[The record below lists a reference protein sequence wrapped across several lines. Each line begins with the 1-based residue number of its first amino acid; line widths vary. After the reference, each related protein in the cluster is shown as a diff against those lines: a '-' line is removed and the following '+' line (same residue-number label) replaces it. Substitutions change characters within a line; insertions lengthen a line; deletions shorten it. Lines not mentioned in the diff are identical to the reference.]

1 MPEETKNTTDDS
13 VLKTLDEGEYS
24 EEEFAEM
31 MSLYEDTM
39 SNIVEGEIVNGT
51 VLAVDEGSVVV
62 DIGFKSEGAIP
73 LSEFGDPS
81 EVEVGQEIEVYL
93 ENVEDQEGQI
103 VLSKQKA
110 DFMRVWDR
118 IKEAYDSN
126 QIVEGRLARRIKG
139 GIVVDLFGV
148 DAFLPGSQI
157 DIKQV
162 KNFDQFIGEVF
173 PFRII
178 KLNKN
183 RRNIVVSRRV
193 VLEEERERLRKQILE
208 TLEVGQV
215 REGIVKNIT
224 DFGGFIDLGGLDGL
238 LHITDISW
246 GRVGHPSEVL
256 SIGDK
261 VQVKVLNYDEER
273 ERISLG
279 MKQLTPHPWEN
290 IEEKYPVGAR
300 VQGRVVS
307 ITDYGAFVELEQ
319 GVEGLVHIS
328 EMSWTQHIRHPSKLL
343 SIEDQVNV
351 VILNVDKDGQ
361 KISLGLKQ
369 VTSDPWLTLD
379 EQYPPGTRLMGKV
392 RNLVNFGAFVE
403 IEEGI
408 DGLVHISDMSW
419 TKRVRHPSEVVRKG
433 QEVEVV
439 VLNIDKKR
447 RRISLGHKQ
456 TVENPWSELAITY
469 AVGNTSRGTVSRLL
483 ERGVVANLEG
493 DVEGFIPAS
502 QLGIDDLKR
511 PQDHFAEGDELPVK
525 VVEFDEDQ
533 RKIVL
538 SVREYLR
545 DAQQAEID
553 EYVESHKAR
562 PVTVGDVV
570 GEGVEAAAAESVEGE
585 APAAAE
591 GDAAVAEAQ
600 EDAEAGASEP
610 TTEPP
615 APESETEESA
625 EAAAEPS
632 ESADAAGDAAE
643 ELEASPT
650 PETPE
655 EEETA
660 VEPAPSEEAAVP
672 TEDSTETEEEPAAAE
687 AEAEAEAPSEED
699 GQTEE
704 ATPEEAAPAEEEA
717 PSEDG
722 GEEEKPEEDAPS
734 SDEEESEEDAPS
746 SDEEEP
752 EEDDPAPQ
760 S

>member
-1 MPEETKNTTDDS
+1 MSEENNTAAQAVTQPS
-13 VLKTLDEGEYS
+13 TEEALEALDEREYS
-24 EEEFAEM
+24 EEEFASM

-39 SNIVEGEIVNGT
+39 SNITEGEIVAGT
-51 VLAVDEGSVVV
+51 VLDVAENSVVV

-73 LSEFGDPS
+73 LSEFADPS
-81 EVEVGQEIEVYL
+81 EVEVGQEVEVYL
-93 ENVEDQEGQI
+93 EDVEDQEGQI

-118 IKEAYDSN
+118 IKDAYDSD
-126 QIVEGRLARRIKG
+126 QIVEGRLVRRIKG

-193 VLEEERERLRKQILE
+193 VLEAERERLRKQILQ

-215 REGIVKNIT
+215 REGAVKNIT
-224 DFGGFIDLGGLDGL
+224 DFGAFIDLGGLDGL

-246 GRVGHPSEVL
+246 GRIGHPSEVL
-256 SIGDK
+256 SIGDN

-290 IEEKYPVGAR
+290 IEEKYPVGNR
-300 VQGRVVS
+300 VDGKVVS

-328 EMSWTQHIRHPSKLL
+328 EMSWTQHIRHPSKLV
-343 SIEDQVNV
+343 SIGDQVKV
-351 VILNVDKDGQ
+351 VILNVDKEGQ

-369 VTSDPWLTLD
+369 TTDDPWLSLD
-379 EQYPPGTRLMGKV
+379 EKYPVGTRLTGLV

-419 TKRVRHPSEVVRKG
+419 TRRVRHPSDVVKKG
-433 QEVEVV
+433 EHVDVV

-456 TVENPWSELAITY
+456 TIENPWSELAVQY
-469 AVGNTSRGTVSRLL
+469 AVGKTTAGRISRLL
-483 ERGVVANLEG
+483 ERGVVVDLDG
-493 DVEGFIPAS
+493 DVEGFIPVS
-502 QLGIDDLKR
+502 QLGLSDLQT
-511 PQDHFAEGDELPVK
+511 PQTHFSEQDELPLK
-525 VVEFDEDQ
+525 VVEFDEEQ

-538 SVREYLR
+538 SVKEYLR
-545 DAQQAEID
+545 DAEQAEID
-553 EYVESHKAR
+553 AYIEGHQPK

-570 GEGVEAAAAESVEGE
+570 GAVDDSKDATPVAKPEAAAA
-585 APAAAE
+585 AP
-591 GDAAVAEAQ
+591 
-600 EDAEAGASEP
+600 
-610 TTEPP
+610 
-615 APESETEESA
+615 A
-625 EAAAEPS
+625 EAAAEATADGA
-632 ESADAAGDAAE
+632 EAGSAN
-643 ELEASPT
+643 
-650 PETPE
+650 
-655 EEETA
+655 
-660 VEPAPSEEAAVP
+660 
-672 TEDSTETEEEPAAAE
+672 EDSGEGDPPASKASDTTDNTEAG
-687 AEAEAEAPSEED
+687 SN
-699 GQTEE
+699 
-704 ATPEEAAPAEEEA
+704 
-717 PSEDG
+717 S
-722 GEEEKPEEDAPS
+722 DA
-734 SDEEESEEDAPS
+734 
-746 SDEEEP
+746 
-752 EEDDPAPQ
+752 
-760 S
+760 